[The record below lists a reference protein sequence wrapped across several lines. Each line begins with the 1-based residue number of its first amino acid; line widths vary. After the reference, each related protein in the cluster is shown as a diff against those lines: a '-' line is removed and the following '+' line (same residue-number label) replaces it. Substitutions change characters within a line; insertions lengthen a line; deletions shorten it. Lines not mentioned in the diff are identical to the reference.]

1 VRVEEGTAFVTNPM
15 AIRAVVAVL
24 ECPVLLLMRSSRG
37 RRRNESRGRGDNRG
51 NRLRR
56 ENRWQTLSLVHH
68 KSGHV
73 DQAHNNLTSIAVFG
87 YNKVLTCVNN
97 FSHLQRR
104 K

>member
-1 VRVEEGTAFVTNPM
+1 VRVEEGTAFVTSPM

-24 ECPVLLLMRSSRG
+24 KCPVLLLMRSSR
-37 RRRNESRGRGDNRG
+37 DNRDNRLRRG
-51 NRLRR
+51 NRL
-56 ENRWQTLSLVHH
+56 QTLSLVDH

-73 DQAHNNLTSIAVFG
+73 DQAHYNLTSIAVFW

-97 FSHLQRR
+97 FTHLQRR

>member
-1 VRVEEGTAFVTNPM
+1 VEEGTAFVTNPM

-24 ECPVLLLMRSSRG
+24 ECPVLLLMRSSR
-37 RRRNESRGRGDNRG
+37 RNESRGSRDNRG
-51 NRLRR
+51 NRL
-56 ENRWQTLSLVHH
+56 QTLSLVYH

-87 YNKVLTCVNN
+87 YNEVLTCVNN

>member
-24 ECPVLLLMRSSRG
+24 ECPPVFLLMRST
-37 RRRNESRGRGDNRG
+37 RRNESRGRGDNR
-51 NRLRR
+51 LRR
-56 ENRWQTLSLVHH
+56 ENRWHTLSLVHD
-68 KSGHV
+68 KCGHV
-73 DQAHNNLTSIAVFG
+73 DQAHNDLTSIAVFG
-87 YNKVLTCVNN
+87 YNKILTCVNN